1 MTLSERSVNKP
12 TTVLMI
18 FILLFALGCY
28 AVFNLPIDRFPD
40 MELPYIAIATT
51 YENAGPEEVEQSVTR
66 TLESSLSGV
75 TGLKRMMSTSSTGN
89 SVIYMEMNYGVN
101 LDEAVSGCRD
111 KIDIVRKY
119 LPSDADSPIMFKMD
133 PAMMPIMGLSIKG
146 NRTPEELRKLAED
159 VVQKKL
165 EQIDGIASANISG
178 GREKCIRVDIPRDR
192 LEAYNLTITG
202 VAQLIGAQN
211 VQSAGG
217 SITSGDINYTIQS
230 AGKYNSIED
239 VKNTVI
245 SWKPTSSV
253 DGEMPIVRTIKL
265 RDIADVYEGYKKE
278 STIAYMNG
286 EPCVS
291 VMLQRQ
297 SGKNSVEAANRA
309 RKQVEKLKASLPND
323 VEIFEVW
330 NSTDDIENTINAVV
344 KSVIEGALLAV
355 LVLILFL
362 RSFRSTLIIAIS
374 IPISLF
380 ITLVLMYFRGMTLNM
395 ISLAGLLIGVGMLV
409 DNSIVVLENIYSY
422 RQKDAKPKVAAILG
436 SQEMVSAITSSTL
449 TTVCIF
455 LPMIML
461 KTKMGMIGQ
470 FLNDLSMTIIFSLM
484 CSLIVAITLV
494 PVLSSSV
501 LVVGNAG
508 DKRDDSFIGKI
519 NRALGNAF
527 DKLDTVYSRAVE
539 KTLHHK
545 KLLLGGIL
553 ALFFISIFVVV
564 KIGYVFMPE
573 TETSN
578 ISVSI
583 TMPKGTRLEVTDAIT
598 KEFESIIQQ
607 EIVGIKNLSSN
618 IGGGGFMSSSSDTN
632 TATIRIKLYDEQERK
647 SGYDNAESAR
657 EKLRPYFTKF
667 PGAEISLSSGTNSM
681 SSGLV
686 VDIRCDDLKKL
697 ATVTKNVEE
706 VLKEKTT
713 DYINE
718 VSSNLE
724 DGLPEVKIVFDRDLM
739 YDLALNIYS
748 VSAEIKANID
758 GITATRYEDNG
769 NEIDLVVALSE
780 EDKSKLNDLDSI
792 FVTSNSGARI
802 PLSVFAHYEESTA
815 PVSILRQEQTRMT
828 QITLTPKK
836 GIAIQEIQTK
846 VNDVIAANIPQEDNV
861 TISFSGDNED
871 FIEAAV
877 NFLIVIIMA
886 AALVFAIMASQFE
899 SFKDPFIVIFTIPL
913 SFIGV
918 VLIYLISGQKL
929 STVSIFGFLML
940 VGMIVNNGIVLVD
953 YTNLLRRR
961 GYKLM
966 EACVEASRSRLRP
979 ILMSTLTTII
989 SLVPMAFFPSE
1000 GTEMIQPISMTVL
1013 GGLSFG
1019 SLMTLFVMPSLYYIF
1034 NAGHERKIR
1043 KINKKIARIEK
1054 NGNASAS
1061 SEKKLA
1067 KLTKKK
1073 NKYEAADASKEANF
1087 AAVAKQEF
1095 VPEAPEAVSEK
1106 KDSARKR
1113 TSKPKAAAE
1122 KKPSTETASNDASVS
1137 TGTETVTDS
1146 TAAGDVNSSTETKET
1161 TNEER

>member
-18 FILLFALGCY
+18 YILLFALGIY

-40 MELPYIAIATT
+40 MELPYVAIITT
-51 YENAGPEEVEQSVTR
+51 YKNAGPEEVEQSITR

-75 TGLKRMMSTSSTGN
+75 TGLKKMDSQSSTGT
-89 SVIYMEMNYGVN
+89 STIYMEMNYGIN

-119 LPSDADSPIMFKMD
+119 LPSDADSPIIFRMD
-133 PAMMPIMGLSIKG
+133 PAMMPIMGLAIKG
-146 NRTPEELRKLAED
+146 NHSPEELRRIAED
-159 VVQKKL
+159 VVQKRL

-211 VQSAGG
+211 IQSAGG

-230 AGKYNSIED
+230 AGKYTSIED

-245 SWKPTSSV
+245 SWKPTESV
-253 DGEMPIVRTIKL
+253 AGEMPIVRTIKL

-278 STIAYMNG
+278 TTLAYMDG

-297 SGKNSVEAANRA
+297 SGKNSVAAANKA
-309 RKQVEKLKASLPND
+309 RKQIEKIKKTLPKD
-323 VEIFEVW
+323 VEIIEVW
-330 NSTDDIENTINAVV
+330 NTTDDIENTIQAVV
-344 KSVIEGALLAV
+344 VSVIEGALLAI
-355 LVLILFL
+355 LVLIIFL
-362 RSFRSTLIIAIS
+362 RSVKSTIIIGIS
-374 IPISLF
+374 IPVSLF
-380 ITLVLMYFRGMTLNM
+380 ITMVLMYFRGMTLNM

-422 RQKDAKPKVAAILG
+422 RQKDAKPKVAAVLG

-461 KTKMGMIGQ
+461 KTKMGMVGQ

-501 LVVGNAG
+501 FVVSNAG
-508 DKRDDSFIGKI
+508 EKRDDSFFGKI
-519 NRALGNAF
+519 NRGLGSVF
-527 DKLDTVYSRAVE
+527 DKLDNLYAGAVA
-539 KTLHHK
+539 KTLRHK
-545 KLLLGGIL
+545 KVVLGSIIGLLIV
-553 ALFFISIFVVV
+553 SFVIVI
-564 KIGYVFMPE
+564 KIGYVFMPH

-578 ISVSI
+578 ISISV
-583 TMPKGTRLEVTDAIT
+583 TMPRGTKLEVTEAIA

-607 EIVGIKNLSSN
+607 EIVGIKRLSSN
-618 IGGGGFMSSSSDTN
+618 IGGGGVMGTSSDTN
-632 TATIRIKLYDEQERK
+632 TATIRIKLYDEKERK
-647 SGYDNAESAR
+647 SGYDTAQSAR
-657 EKLRPYFTKF
+657 NKLRPYITKF
-667 PGAEISLSSGTNSM
+667 PGAEISLSSGMNDM
-681 SSGLV
+681 SSGLL

-697 ATVTKNVEE
+697 SEITKKVEE
-706 VLKEKTT
+706 VLKENTT
-713 DYINE
+713 DYIDE

-739 YDLALNIYS
+739 YNLALNVYS
-748 VSAEIKANID
+748 VGAEIKANID
-758 GITATRYEDNG
+758 GQVATRYEDNG
-769 NEIDLVVALSE
+769 NEIDMIVSLAE
-780 EDKSKLNDLDSI
+780 EDKSKLNDLDRI
-792 FVTSNSGARI
+792 FVTTQQGQRI
-802 PLSVFAHYEESTA
+802 PLSTFAHYEESTA
-815 PVSILRQEQTRMT
+815 PVSILRQEQARMT
-828 QITLTPKK
+828 QITLTPKR
-836 GIAIQEIQTK
+836 GTSIRDVQEK
-846 VNDVIAANIPQEDNV
+846 VNAVINENVPQEDNV
-861 TISFSGDNED
+861 SITFSGDNED
-871 FIEAAV
+871 FIETGI
-877 NFLIVIIMA
+877 NFVIVIIMA

-918 VLIYLISGQKL
+918 AFIYLLSGQKL

-953 YTNLLRRR
+953 YTNLLRKR
-961 GYKLM
+961 GYRLM
-966 EACVEASRSRLRP
+966 EACIEAARSRLRP

-1000 GTEMIQPISMTVL
+1000 GTELVQPISMTVL

-1034 NAGHERKIR
+1034 NAGHERKLR
-1043 KINKKIARIEK
+1043 KLNKKIARLEK
-1054 NGNASAS
+1054 RPTPENQAKI
-1061 SEKKLA
+1061 KKLVA
-1067 KLTKKK
+1067 KKERFERVDAEKEEK
-1073 NKYEAADASKEANF
+1073 IVSVAKRDASKESKKSESKK
-1087 AAVAKQEF
+1087 VAGKTRKNDF
-1095 VPEAPEAVSEK
+1095 SNSELNEK
-1106 KDSARKR
+1106 TSDGSSNADSENK
-1113 TSKPKAAAE
+1113 
-1122 KKPSTETASNDASVS
+1122 
-1137 TGTETVTDS
+1137 
-1146 TAAGDVNSSTETKET
+1146 TKED
-1161 TNEER
+1161 